1 MPSRERG
8 AGNIPQDGEHHE
20 LNDELRDL
28 ASLHSLGL
36 LDADDAERWE
46 AHLTRCAVCA
56 AESRASRELVAF
68 VAMNEA
74 ERLTAALPESQPPPR
89 VKEKLMQQIASLSEV
104 ASEVAPHAAEVPLPE
119 QSPASLILRAGEG
132 RWHTILPGVEVKRLF
147 VDPVAK
153 TVTSLVRVAAGA
165 IYPAHFHV
173 GVEHLYVLDGDIV
186 FEDHTL
192 SSGDYEVRY
201 AYTKH
206 SAATTA
212 PGEGCLLLVINS
224 GRDKFLP

>member
-1 MPSRERG
+1 
-8 AGNIPQDGEHHE
+8 
-20 LNDELRDL
+20 
-28 ASLHSLGL
+28 L
-36 LDADDAERWE
+36 LDAGDAEQWE
-46 AHLTRCAVCA
+46 AHLAHCAVCA
-56 AESRASRELVAF
+56 AESRELRELVAF

-89 VKEKLMQQIASLSEV
+89 VKEKLMQQIASLSETTATAQ
-104 ASEVAPHAAEVPLPE
+104 ASLPKE
-119 QSPASLILRAGEG
+119 SPASLILRAGEG

-165 IYPAHFHV
+165 IYPAHIHV

-186 FEDHTL
+186 FDDHTL
-192 SSGDYEVRY
+192 STGDYEVRT
-201 AYTKH
+201 ADTKH
-206 SAATTA
+206 SSATTA
-212 PGEGCLLLVINS
+212 PDEGCLLLVINS